1 LIGFGGCIFKN
12 KIRQLKKVQ
21 KQPKTGK
28 KLMQKDV
35 KDEKKN

>member
-12 KIRQLKKVQ
+12 KTCQIKKVQ

-35 KDEKKN
+35 KDGKKN

>member
-1 LIGFGGCIFKN
+1 VVVFL
-12 KIRQLKKVQ
+12 KIKIAREKRVQ

-28 KLMQKDV
+28 KLKKKDV

>member
-1 LIGFGGCIFKN
+1 LIGLGGCIFKN
-12 KIRQLKKVQ
+12 KNCQKKRVQ

-28 KLMQKDV
+28 KLKKKDV